1 MVGVQS
7 ARLGHDKRSRELD
20 EDKVEDWAWER
31 TGELAWQKC
40 EVECQEISSDEDI
53 DKVAKPK
60 KGAGLWG
67 DGPPL
72 ASRLLGKRQ
81 EFADGFGLCS
91 PGRWEPHKRQCAAS
105 MPCLGF
111 AEQIGVELLKIL
123 RSHLDMRALAMKLA
137 VGRVQSTPFSDEL
150 ISAGRELLF
159 TALEFAGSKLPVRE
173 RQGGQPFFLAAIEEF
188 LRISGGPDSRAF
200 YTSSN
205 SFAKGARVGPNA
217 KLPRVPAVFEKKIKW
232 RQYKEEESSLDMER
246 DDYLSA
252 RDHARL
258 VQKQFETEA
267 AMGCMIEMPLS
278 EAKQKFGDRL
288 ALASLGAI
296 GKKDG
301 SVRVIHDGT
310 HGVGVNPAIVVRD
323 QLRTPT
329 AGDLQTVLQ
338 VLPGAWFGLTGD
350 VARAHRLVRVA
361 EEDWGLQA
369 CKTDVRPDHIWI
381 NTVGTFGIG
390 SAAYHWSRLMSG
402 VGRAAYY
409 LLGQSELFILVY
421 VDDLF
426 WITRDKVGIEKII
439 LTIYF
444 MTIVGL
450 PFAWKKFQ
458 GGVDLAW
465 VGFELCLKGSKL
477 GLSLAR
483 SQWLVKWLG
492 DTADLGRVRIADMSA
507 VLGRLSF
514 GLTALGHLRPFLGP
528 VYAWTAAMTRKVI
541 TGNLPKAI
549 ILIFK
554 FLAKALADGGRLA
567 SVPPA
572 PGDQVELFRTD
583 ARAEGNEIWI
593 GGWAMDSTET
603 KRCRWFSEKL
613 DHVSAPWLF
622 TAGESYRQIASLE
635 LLASLAAVVVFG
647 VPVQMRGRIH
657 CSAGT
662 DNKGNSHVVARL
674 LTTRFPLAAF
684 LMELAMQ
691 LQMVGANLELYWL
704 PRLQNQEADALTN
717 NDLTRFD
724 EQLRQRFDLA
734 SFKGLVL
741 SDMLACGTE
750 LYEEIKVA
758 RQRKA
763 VQHAQRG
770 RKSDALKVAQPWG

>member
-1 MVGVQS
+1 M
-7 ARLGHDKRSRELD
+7 
-20 EDKVEDWAWER
+20 
-31 TGELAWQKC
+31 
-40 EVECQEISSDEDI
+40 SSDED
-53 DKVAKPK
+53 DDGVVKPK

-72 ASRLLGKRQ
+72 ALRLLGKRQ

-91 PGRWEPHKRQCAAS
+91 PGRWEPSKRKCAAS

-111 AEQIGVELLKIL
+111 AEQLGAELLKLLQSELDL
-123 RSHLDMRALAMKLA
+123 RTLAMKLA
-137 VGRVQSTPFSDEL
+137 VGCVDSMPFSDDL
-150 ISAGRELLF
+150 INAGRDLLF

-173 RQGGQPFFLAAIEEF
+173 RQAGQPFFLAAIEEL
-188 LRISGGPDSRAF
+188 LRISGDPDSRA
-200 YTSSN
+200 YHTSRH
-205 SFAKGARVGPNA
+205 SFARGVRVGPGA
-217 KLPRVPAVFEKKIKW
+217 KLPRVPAVFDKKLKW
-232 RQYKEEESSLDMER
+232 RQYREEDCEPGLER
-246 DDYLSA
+246 DNYLSA
-252 RDHARL
+252 RDHASL
-258 VQKQFETEA
+258 VQKQFEAEA
-267 AMGCMIEMPLS
+267 ALGCMLEMPMDD
-278 EAKQKFGDRL
+278 AKQKFGERL

-296 GKKDG
+296 SKKDG

-310 HGVGVNPAIVVRD
+310 HGVGVNQAIVVRD

-338 VLPGAWFGLTGD
+338 LLPGAWFGLTGD

-369 CKTDVRPDHIWI
+369 CKTGVRPDRIWI

-402 VGRAAYY
+402 IGRAAFYM
-409 LLGQSELFILVY
+409 LGQSEVFMLVY
-421 VDDLF
+421 VDDLL
-426 WITRDKVGIEKII
+426 WITRDKRGIEKII

-444 MTIVGL
+444 MTVLGL
-450 PFAWKKFQ
+450 PFAWKKFK

-465 VGFELCLKGSKL
+465 VGFEISLKGSKL
-477 GLSLAR
+477 GLSVAR
-483 SQWLVKWLG
+483 SQWLVKWLS
-492 DTADLGRVRIADMSA
+492 DTADVGRVRVADMSA

-528 VYAWTAAMTRKVI
+528 VYAWTAAMTGKVI
-541 TGNLPKAI
+541 WGQLPKAI
-549 ILIFK
+549 ILIFR
-554 FLAKALADGGRLA
+554 FLARALAGSGRLV

-572 PGDQVELFRTD
+572 PGERVELFRTD

-603 KRCRWFSEKL
+603 KQCRWFSEKL
-613 DHVSAPWLF
+613 CHTNAPWLF
-622 TAGESYRQIASLE
+622 TAGEGYRQIASLE
-635 LLASLAAVVVFG
+635 LLATLAAVLVFG
-647 VPVQMRGRIH
+647 VPVNLRGKML

-674 LTTRFPLAAF
+674 LTTKFPLAAF

-691 LQMVGANLELYWL
+691 LQCVGADLELYWL

-724 EQLRQRFDLA
+724 ERLRMRFDLS
-734 SFKGLVL
+734 SFKGLIL

-750 LYEEIKVA
+750 LYEEIRA
-758 RQRKA
+758 
-763 VQHAQRG
+763 AQRRRTECHEQRA
-770 RKSDALKVAQPWG
+770 RKSDTLRVAQPWG